1 MKKTLL
7 LSLLVSV
14 SGIANAQNVYN
25 FGFSGTTTEMETA
38 GWVRTNQSSPST
50 ATLWSIASYTPVTVN
65 LAATPAVQGN
75 PFNDRE
81 YATGEV
87 SPVPNG
93 QAGGANSFAP
103 VNYTSTT
110 GAGDISNWLI
120 SPVVTVENGDVV
132 SFWSRKGTSATL
144 DFADRLE
151 LRMSTAATHTNPAGG
166 STNVGSFTTVGV
178 TVNPTLA
185 TGFVYPKVWTKY
197 SFTVSGLSG
206 PTAVKF
212 GFRYFVTNGGPSG
225 DNSDLIGIDTFE
237 VSRALS
243 RDDFFANNFSM
254 YPNPSTGIVNLS
266 GKNNVAINTIQLT
279 DLNGRVVR
287 NINANG
293 VSETQINISELTS
306 GVYFLNIQTDSG
318 TGTTKVVKN

>member
-7 LSLLVSV
+7 FLFLVST
-14 SGIANAQNVYN
+14 SGIANAQNVFN

-50 ATLWSIASYTPVTVN
+50 TTLWTVASYTPVTVN
-65 LAATPAVQGN
+65 LAATPPVQGN

-93 QAGGANSFAP
+93 QAGGGNSFAL
-103 VNYTSTT
+103 VNFTSTT
-110 GAGDISNWLI
+110 GAGNISNWLI

-132 SFWSRKGTSATL
+132 SFWSRKGTSGTT
-144 DFADRLE
+144 DYADRLE
-151 LRMSTAATHTNPAGG
+151 LRMSTATTHTNPTGG
-166 STNVGSFTTVGV
+166 ATNLGSFTTLGV
-178 TVNPTLA
+178 SVNPNLA

-197 SFTVSGLSG
+197 SFTVAGLTG

-212 GFRYFVTNGGPSG
+212 AFRYFVTNGGPSG
-225 DNSDLIGIDTFE
+225 ANSDIIGIDTFE
-237 VSRALS
+237 VSRVLS

-254 YPNPSTGIVNLS
+254 YPNPSTGIVNLA
-266 GKNNVAINTIQLT
+266 GKNNMAINTIQLT

-293 VSETQINISELTS
+293 VSETQINISDLTT
-306 GVYFLNIQTDSG
+306 GVYFLNVQTDSG

>member
-7 LSLLVSV
+7 ISFLVSV
-14 SGIANAQNVYN
+14 SGIANAQNIYN

-50 ATLWSIASYTPVTVN
+50 TTLWSVASYTPVTVN
-65 LAATPAVQGN
+65 TTVTPPVQGN

-93 QAGGANSFAP
+93 QAGGANSFAL
-103 VNYTSTT
+103 VNFTSTT
-110 GAGDISNWLI
+110 GAGNISNWLI

-132 SFWSRKGTSATL
+132 SFWSRKGTSGNL

-151 LRMSTAATHTNPAGG
+151 LRMSTATAHTNPTGG
-166 STNVGSFTTVGV
+166 PTDVGSFTTLGV
-178 TVNPTLA
+178 SVNPNLA

-197 SFTVSGLSG
+197 SFTVSGLTG

-212 GFRYFVTNGGPSG
+212 AFRYFVTNGGPTG
-225 DNSDLIGIDTFE
+225 ANSDIIGIDTFE
-237 VSRALS
+237 VSRTLS
-243 RDDFFANNFSM
+243 RDDFFTNNFSI
-254 YPNPSTGIVNLS
+254 YPNPTTGVVNLT
-266 GKNNVAINTIQLT
+266 GKNNIAINTIQVT
-279 DLNGRVVR
+279 DLNGRVVKTFTTD
-287 NINANG
+287 N
-293 VSETQINISELTS
+293 VYETQINITDLTA
-306 GVYFLNIQTDSG
+306 GMYFLNVQTDSG
-318 TGTTKVVKN
+318 SGSFKVVKY

>member
-7 LSLLVSV
+7 SLFLASI
-14 SGIANAQNVYN
+14 SGMTYAQEIYS

-50 ATLWSIASYTPVTVN
+50 TTLWTVASYTPVTVN
-65 LAATPAVQGN
+65 NALQIQGN

-81 YATGEV
+81 YADGEL

-93 QAGGANSFAP
+93 QAGGANSFSL
-103 VNYTSTT
+103 VNFTSTT
-110 GAGDISNWLI
+110 GAGNISNWLI
-120 SPVVTVENGDVV
+120 SPVVTVQNGDVV
-132 SFWSRKGTSATL
+132 SFWSRKGTSGTT
-144 DFADRLE
+144 DYADRLE
-151 LRMSTAATHTNPAGG
+151 LRMSSATTHTNPTGG
-166 STNVGSFTTVGV
+166 ATNVGSFTTVGV

-185 TGFVYPKVWTKY
+185 TGFVYPKVWTQY
-197 SFTVSGLSG
+197 SFTVSGLTG

-212 GFRYFVTNGGPSG
+212 AFRYFVTNGGPSG
-225 DNSDLIGIDTFE
+225 ANSDIIGIDTF
-237 VSRALS
+237 VVNRALS

-254 YPNPSTGIVNLS
+254 YPNPSTGIVNLAS
-266 GKNNVAINTIQLT
+266 KNTMAINTIQIT

-306 GVYFLNIQTDSG
+306 GVYFLNVQTDSG
-318 TGTTKVVKN
+318 TGVTKIVKN

>member
-1 MKKTLL
+1 MKKTLPFIFFVL
-7 LSLLVSV
+7 A
-14 SGIANAQNVYN
+14 SGFANAKNVYN

-50 ATLWSIASYTPVTVN
+50 TTLWTVASYTPVTVN

-93 QAGGANSFAP
+93 QAGGANSFAL
-103 VNYTSTT
+103 VNFTSTT
-110 GAGDISNWLI
+110 GAGNISNWLI

-132 SFWSRKGTSATL
+132 SFWSRKGTSGTI
-144 DFADRLE
+144 DYADRLE
-151 LRMSTAATHTNPAGG
+151 LRMSTATTHTNPTGG

-185 TGFVYPKVWTKY
+185 TGFVYPKVWTRY
-197 SFTVSGLSG
+197 SFTVSGLTG

-225 DNSDLIGIDTFE
+225 ANSDIIGIDTFE

-243 RDDFFANNFSM
+243 RDDFFANYFSM

-266 GKNNVAINTIQLT
+266 G
-279 DLNGRVVR
+279 
-287 NINANG
+287 
-293 VSETQINISELTS
+293 
-306 GVYFLNIQTDSG
+306 
-318 TGTTKVVKN
+318 